1 MGILSVKSLFSGYG
15 DIGVINGVDLSLQA
29 GEFLGIFGHNGMGKS
44 TLLKTIMGL
53 IPVKSGEILLDNKA
67 ITLSPIALRARAG
80 LGFVPQGR
88 QIYPNLTGRE
98 NLQVAALGAGRPKGD
113 VDRIVALLPR
123 IGALLDRSGG
133 VMSGGEQQIL
143 ALGRC
148 LISQPKV
155 ILLDEPTEGI
165 QPSIRDDIVD
175 TLKNIRDE
183 TPISMILVEQNVD
196 FLRSLS
202 DRIVI
207 LQKGRVV
214 SEIADPT
221 TIDADQFELV

>member
-123 IGALLDRSGG
+123 IGALLDRPGG

>member
-1 MGILSVKSLFSGYG
+1 MGVLSVSSLFSGYG
-15 DIGVINGVDLSLQA
+15 EIGVINGVDLSLNA

-53 IPVKSGEILLDNKA
+53 IPVKSGQIFLENRA
-67 ITLSPIALRARAG
+67 VALSPVALRARAG
-80 LGFVPQGR
+80 LGMVPQGR

-98 NLQVAALGAGRPKGD
+98 NLQVAALGAGRPKAD

-123 IGALLDRSGG
+123 IALLLDRPGG

-165 QPSIRDDIVD
+165 QPSVRDEIVDALRGIRDM
-175 TLKNIRDE
+175 TS
-183 TPISMILVEQNVD
+183 ISMILVEQNVD

-207 LQKGRVV
+207 LQKGRIV
-214 SEIADPT
+214 SEITDPT
-221 TIDADQFELV
+221 EVDVEIFELV

>member
-1 MGILSVKSLFSGYG
+1 MDMLSVKSLFSGYG
-15 DIGVINGVDLSLQA
+15 DIGVINGIDISLKT

-44 TLLKTIMGL
+44 TLLKTIVGL
-53 IPVKSGEILLDNKA
+53 ISVKSGEICLENKA
-67 ITLSPIALRARAG
+67 ITRSPIALRARAG
-80 LGFVPQGR
+80 FGFVPQGR

-98 NLQVAALGAGRPKGD
+98 NLQVAVLGAGRPKGNID
-113 VDRIVALLPR
+113 LIIALLPR
-123 IGALLDRSGG
+123 LGGLLDRLGG

-165 QPSIRDDIVD
+165 QPSIRDEIVE
-175 TLKNIRDE
+175 TLKSIRDR
-183 TPISMILVEQNVD
+183 TSISMILVEQNID
-196 FLRSLS
+196 FLKSLS

-207 LQKGRVV
+207 LQKGRIIC
-214 SEIADPT
+214 EITDPAT
-221 TIDADQFELV
+221 VNANEFELV

>member
-1 MGILSVKSLFSGYG
+1 
-15 DIGVINGVDLSLQA
+15 
-29 GEFLGIFGHNGMGKS
+29 
-44 TLLKTIMGL
+44 
-53 IPVKSGEILLDNKA
+53 
-67 ITLSPIALRARAG
+67 
-80 LGFVPQGR
+80 
-88 QIYPNLTGRE
+88 
-98 NLQVAALGAGRPKGD
+98 
-113 VDRIVALLPR
+113 
-123 IGALLDRSGG
+123 
-133 VMSGGEQQIL
+133 MSGGEQQIL

>member
-1 MGILSVKSLFSGYG
+1 MSVLSAKALFSGYG
-15 DIGVINGVDLSLQA
+15 DIGVINGVDLTLNA
-29 GEFLGIFGHNGMGKS
+29 GEFLGVFGHNGMGKS
-44 TLLKTIMGL
+44 TLLKTIIGL
-53 IPVKSGEILLDNKA
+53 LPVRSGEISLEKKI
-67 ITLSPIALRARAG
+67 ITRSSIATRAHAG

-88 QIYPNLTGRE
+88 QIYPQLTGRE
-98 NLQVAALGAGRPKGD
+98 NLQVAALGAGRPKTD

-123 IGALLDRSGG
+123 VEALLDRLGG

-148 LISQPKV
+148 LISQPKI

-165 QPSIRDDIVD
+165 QPSIRDEIVD
-175 TLKNIRDE
+175 TLKKIRDK
-183 TPISMILVEQNVD
+183 TAISMILVEQNVD

-207 LQKGRVV
+207 LQKGQII
-214 SEIADPT
+214 SEIADPSA
-221 TIDADQFELV
+221 IDVEQFDLV

>member
-1 MGILSVKSLFSGYG
+1 MDMLSVKSLFSGYG
-15 DIGVINGVDLSLQA
+15 DIGVINGVDLSLSS

-44 TLLKTIMGL
+44 TLLKTIVGL
-53 IPVKSGEILLDNKA
+53 IPVKSGEIFLENKA
-67 ITLSPIALRARAG
+67 ITLSPIALRAHAG

-98 NLQVAALGAGRPKGD
+98 NLQVAALGAGRPKRD
-113 VDRIVALLPR
+113 VDLVVALLPR
-123 IGALLDRSGG
+123 IGALLDRLGG

-165 QPSIRDDIVD
+165 QPSIRDEIVD
-175 TLKNIRDE
+175 ALKNIRDK
-183 TPISMILVEQNVD
+183 TSIAMILVEQNVD
-196 FLRSLS
+196 FLRALS
-202 DRIVI
+202 DRIVM
-207 LQKGRVV
+207 LQKGRII

-221 TIDADQFELV
+221 TIDADQFELI